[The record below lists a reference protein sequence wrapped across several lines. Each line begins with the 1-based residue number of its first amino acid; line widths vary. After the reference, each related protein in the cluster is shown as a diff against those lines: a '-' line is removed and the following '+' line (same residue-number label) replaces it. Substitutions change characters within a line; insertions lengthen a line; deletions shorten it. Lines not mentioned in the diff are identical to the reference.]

1 MTTCSDNRKTI
12 VVYGG
17 SFDPIHIGHA
27 ALAGIVSR
35 LPGVD
40 GVIILVSPANP
51 LKAGE
56 RDASESDRL
65 EMTRLV
71 AANLPNVEA
80 SDFEFSLPRPS
91 FTINT
96 LEALRNANP
105 DTDFR
110 LLIGADNW
118 QLFSRWRDAERI
130 ISEFGVIIYP
140 RPGYEIESDET
151 LPENVTVLKNI
162 PTFEISST
170 YIRDEISRGHDV
182 TYLVTPEVARYI
194 NERKLYRFPG

>member
-65 EMTRLV
+65 EMARLV